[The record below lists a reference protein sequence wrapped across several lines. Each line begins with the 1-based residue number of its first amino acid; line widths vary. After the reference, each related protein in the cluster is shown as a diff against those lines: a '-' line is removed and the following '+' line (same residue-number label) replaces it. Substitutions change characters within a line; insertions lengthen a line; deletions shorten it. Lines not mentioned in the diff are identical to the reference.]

1 MISVASAPTQTS
13 TTSGIG
19 SIPSDSNAAS
29 NGGGTFLMEIL
40 TAVSS
45 AVDLKSA
52 KVDPSGSKPKTVPA
66 NALDA
71 LANAT
76 SPQIDSAKTPSNGTP
91 AKGLAASVTKPSTP
105 QGLDLVNTVIP
116 NPSTLVVASDQSVS
130 KGGSKGGATTTKKID
145 LGASS
150 SVQQTPTDTSA
161 VTSPSLLV
169 AISQFQSAQS
179 SPMTKTQAV
188 TLTASTVSVGAMGAT
203 RAKVDQP
210 LSNAPLQV
218 KGDQPLTNAP
228 LQGKVS
234 PLVSPSNP
242 SNFVQIPAA
251 SSNQVGDLLTKGP
264 QTALQGA
271 SQGALIGQGT
281 KADNVP
287 GANSQGQ
294 PPAANSFEGAI
305 NQALNSLPQSV
316 NRPVSVAVDFT
327 QSYSPPTDLSTPLSH
342 IAISLAPHSGS
353 STTVELSM
361 SPANLGPITATLS
374 VDRSSMTVVL
384 GATNPQTA
392 DLLTKHSAMI
402 ANELAKSSGL
412 ATTIDMSGGG
422 SGGRGEGNQR
432 QNQQPSTS
440 YQSPTPVEAMAQPP
454 QIVITSAHVV
464 DVTL

>member
-1 MISVASAPTQTS
+1 
-13 TTSGIG
+13 
-19 SIPSDSNAAS
+19 
-29 NGGGTFLMEIL
+29 
-40 TAVSS
+40 
-45 AVDLKSA
+45 
-52 KVDPSGSKPKTVPA
+52 
-66 NALDA
+66 
-71 LANAT
+71 
-76 SPQIDSAKTPSNGTP
+76 
-91 AKGLAASVTKPSTP
+91 
-105 QGLDLVNTVIP
+105 
-116 NPSTLVVASDQSVS
+116 VVASDQSVS

-210 LSNAPLQV
+210 LSNAPLQ
-218 KGDQPLTNAP
+218 
-228 LQGKVS
+228 GKVS

-251 SSNQVGDLLTKGP
+251 SSNQVGDLLAKGP

-305 NQALNSLPQSV
+305 NQALNSLPQTV

>member
-13 TTSGIG
+13 TVSGSG
-19 SIPSDSNAAS
+19 NVPSDSNAAAP
-29 NGGGTFLMEIL
+29 NGSGTFLMEIL

-45 AVDLKSA
+45 VVDLKTA
-52 KVDPSGSKPKTVPA
+52 KVDPSGSQSKVVSAK
-66 NALDA
+66 ALDA

-76 SPQIDSAKTPSNGTP
+76 SPQVDGANTPSNGTS
-91 AKGLAASVTKPSTP
+91 AKGTAAEAAKTLTP
-105 QGLDLVNTVIP
+105 QGLDLVNTLVP
-116 NPSTLVVASDQSVS
+116 NPTALLVASGSSVS
-130 KGGSKGGATTTKKID
+130 KGGSNGGASTTKKVD
-145 LGASS
+145 AGASS
-150 SVQQTPTDTSA
+150 STQQTSTVTSA

-169 AISQFQSAQS
+169 AIAQFQSVQS
-179 SPMTKTQAV
+179 KPEARTQ
-188 TLTASTVSVGAMGAT
+188 TTTSTANTVSVGAMGVAQ
-203 RAKVDQP
+203 AKSDQ
-210 LSNAPLQV
+210 LFTSAPPQE
-218 KGDQPLTNAP
+218 
-228 LQGKVS
+228 KVS
-234 PLVSPSNP
+234 PSASFVNTANP
-242 SNFVQIPAA
+242 ANFAQSSGLP
-251 SSNQVGDLLTKGP
+251 SNQVGDLLTKGP
-264 QTALQGA
+264 QTVQQGVSQVTLTEQGA
-271 SQGALIGQGT
+271 
-281 KADNVP
+281 KVDNVSD
-287 GANSQGQ
+287 ANAQGQ

-402 ANELAKSSGL
+402 ANELSKSSGL

-422 SGGRGEGNQR
+422 SGGRGDGSQR
-432 QNQQPSTS
+432 QSQQPSTS
-440 YQSPTPVEAMAQPP
+440 YKLPTPVESMPQLP

>member
-13 TTSGIG
+13 TTSGSG

-52 KVDPSGSKPKTVPA
+52 KVDPSGSKPKTVSA

-105 QGLDLVNTVIP
+105 QGIDLVNTVIP
-116 NPSTLVVASDQSVS
+116 NPSTLLVASDQSVS

-150 SVQQTPTDTSA
+150 SAQQTPTDTSTA
-161 VTSPSLLV
+161 PSPSLLV

-188 TLTASTVSVGAMGAT
+188 TSTASTVSVGAMGAT
-203 RAKVDQP
+203 KAKVDQP
-210 LSNAPLQV
+210 FVSTPTQA
-218 KGDQPLTNAP
+218 
-228 LQGKVS
+228 KVS
-234 PLVSPSNP
+234 PLALPTNPTIP
-242 SNFVQIPAA
+242 SNFGQSPAA

-271 SQGALIGQGT
+271 PQGAQIGQGA
-281 KADNVP
+281 KVDNVS

-342 IAISLAPHSGS
+342 IAISLAPHIGS

-440 YQSPTPVEAMAQPP
+440 YQSPTPVEATAQLP